1 LTRPPIQ
8 EDEPLSLISTRL
20 AVICLTFPMTAALSA
35 QPVADTARKT
45 QEQRDQ
51 AKTTPTK
58 THTNQTDT
66 TGPKTPSVPVGQTGK
81 QFITL
86 FDVRSTGNSGG
97 DVPQIV
103 TISGRGYAGTPDD
116 RRRAGKKS
124 EPDEDE
130 RVMVIIR
137 DARDPVLPSCW
148 NLLVAE
154 VFMEHAVQISGI
166 GHVVR
171 HHPDAG
177 PRPATLQF
185 DRLSKCTAVPLR

>member
-1 LTRPPIQ
+1 
-8 EDEPLSLISTRL
+8 LSPISTRL
-20 AVICLTFPMTAALSA
+20 AVICLAFPMTAALSA
-35 QPVADTARKT
+35 HSLADIARKA
-45 QEQRDQ
+45 QEQRDE
-51 AKTTPTK
+51 ARTTPAK

-86 FDVRSTGNSGG
+86 FDVGAIGNSGG
-97 DVPQIV
+97 PVPQLV
-103 TISGRGYAGTPDD
+103 TISGRGYAGTLDD

-130 RVMVIIR
+130 RVAVIIR

-177 PRPATLQF
+177 PRPVTLRL